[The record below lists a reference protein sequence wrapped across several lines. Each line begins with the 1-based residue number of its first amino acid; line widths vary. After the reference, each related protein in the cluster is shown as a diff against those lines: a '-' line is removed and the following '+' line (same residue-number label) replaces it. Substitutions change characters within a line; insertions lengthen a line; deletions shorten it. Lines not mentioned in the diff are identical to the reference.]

1 MARISTYPL
10 DTSISVSDLLVGT
23 DAEDSNVTKN
33 FSVGDL
39 TDFVEAEILSG
50 PTVLTPFLIT
60 ATPGTTS
67 TYSGTES
74 MIYATW
80 SGGSGIHTLVLPSAV
95 TYPYRTIRICNDA
108 TIGAQDKIHVEG
120 HSAETIDGA
129 SFYNINKA
137 YNGILCWSDGSN
149 WIVIQAKSH

>member
-67 TYSGTES
+67 IYSGTGS
-74 MIYATW
+74 MIYVTW
-80 SGGSGIHTLVLPSAV
+80 SGGSGTHTLVLPSAA
-95 TYPYRTIRICNDA
+95 TIPYRTIRICNDA

-120 HSAETIDGA
+120 PGAETIDGA
-129 SFYNINKA
+129 SFYNINKT
-137 YNGILCWSDGSN
+137 YNGILCWSDGAN
-149 WIVIQAKSH
+149 WIVIQAKSN

>member
-10 DTSISVSDLLVGT
+10 DTGIVATDKLLGSDENDL
-23 DAEDSNVTKN
+23 STKN
-33 FSVGDL
+33 FSIGDL
-39 TDFVEAEILSG
+39 TDFVEAEIAST

-60 ATPGTTS
+60 ATPGSTS
-67 TYSGTES
+67 TYSGTGS

-80 SGGSGIHTLVLPSAV
+80 SGGSGTHTLVLPSAV

-108 TIGAQDKIHVEG
+108 TIGASDKIHVEG
-120 HSAETIDGA
+120 PGAETIDGA
-129 SFYNINKA
+129 SFYNINKT

>member
-33 FSVGDL
+33 FSVGNL
-39 TDFVEAEILSG
+39 TDFIEEEILSG

-60 ATPGTTS
+60 AAPGTTS
-67 TYSGTES
+67 TYSGTGS
-74 MIYATW
+74 MIYVTW
-80 SGGSGIHTLVLPSAV
+80 SGGSGTHTLVLPSAA
-95 TYPYRTIRICNDA
+95 TIPYRTIRICNDA

-120 HSAETIDGA
+120 PGTETIDGD
-129 SFYNINKA
+129 SFYNINKT
-137 YNGILCWSDGSN
+137 YNGILCWSDGTN
-149 WIVIQAKSH
+149 WIVIQAKSN

>member
-10 DTSISVSDLLVGT
+10 DGAIASTDKLLGT
-23 DAEDSNVTKN
+23 DENNVTTKN
-33 FSVGDL
+33 FSIEDL
-39 TDFVEAEILSG
+39 TDFVEAEIAST

-60 ATPGTTS
+60 ATPGSTS
-67 TYSGTES
+67 TYSGTGS
-74 MIYATW
+74 MIYVTW
-80 SGGSGIHTLVLPSAV
+80 SGGSGTHTLVLPSAV

-120 HSAETIDGA
+120 PGAETIDGA
-129 SFYNINKA
+129 SFYNINKT
-137 YNGILCWSDGSN
+137 YNGILCWSDGAN

>member
-1 MARISTYPL
+1 MARISTYAL
-10 DTSISVSDLLVGT
+10 DTSISRNDLLVGT
-23 DAEDSNVTKN
+23 DAEDSNITKN
-33 FSVGDL
+33 FSVGAL
-39 TDFVEAEILSG
+39 TDFAEEEILSST
-50 PTVLTPFLIT
+50 TVLTPFLIT

-67 TYSGTES
+67 TYSGAGS

-80 SGGSGIHTLVLPSAV
+80 SGGSGTHTLVLPSAV

-108 TIGAQDKIHVEG
+108 TIVASDKIHVEG
-120 HSAETIDGA
+120 PGAETIDGD

-149 WIVIQAKSH
+149 WIVIQAKSN

>member
-33 FSVGDL
+33 FSVGNL
-39 TDFVEAEILSG
+39 TDFIEEEILSS

-60 ATPGTTS
+60 AAPGTTS
-67 TYSGTES
+67 TYSGTGS
-74 MIYATW
+74 MIYVTW
-80 SGGSGIHTLVLPSAV
+80 SGGSGIHTLVLPSAA
-95 TYPYRTIRICNDA
+95 TIPYRTIRICNDA

-120 HSAETIDGA
+120 PGTETIDGD
-129 SFYNINKA
+129 SFYNINKT
-137 YNGILCWSDGSN
+137 YNGILCWSDGTN
-149 WIVIQAKSH
+149 WIVIQAKSN

>member
-33 FSVGDL
+33 FSVGNL
-39 TDFVEAEILSG
+39 TDFIEEEILSS

-60 ATPGTTS
+60 AAPGTTS
-67 TYSGTES
+67 TYSGTGS
-74 MIYATW
+74 MIYVTW
-80 SGGSGIHTLVLPSAV
+80 SGGSGTHTLVLPSAA
-95 TYPYRTIRICNDA
+95 TIPYRTIRICNDA

-120 HSAETIDGA
+120 PGTETIDGD
-129 SFYNINKA
+129 SFYNINKT
-137 YNGILCWSDGSN
+137 YNGILCWSDGTN
-149 WIVIQAKSH
+149 WIVIQAKSN